1 MTNLFSRLGMHEGAA
16 APSHSIRSGGMYAA
30 RSGPGGRFLY
40 HFLAA
45 AEGSK
50 GGRALARLGPRTL
63 RRKSAGPYPE
73 PSIGRIRAT
82 KENDATQENEAFI
95 FLTACRL
102 FRHAEGFRFF
112 GRNPWGSLRLH
123 GHMEGAGDDFAL
135 LSLGKLVEIDRVARY
150 PDGQAGIFLR
160 VVVGVQQ

>member
-1 MTNLFSRLGMHEGAA
+1 MHEGAG
-16 APSHSIRSGGMYAA
+16 APSYSIRSGGMYAA
-30 RSGPGGRFLY
+30 RSGPGGRFIY

-50 GGRALARLGPRTL
+50 
-63 RRKSAGPYPE
+63 K
-73 PSIGRIRAT
+73 I
-82 KENDATQENEAFI
+82 
-95 FLTACRL
+95 
-102 FRHAEGFRFF
+102 